1 MYKDMAKSL
10 KELFDKYGLDVIY
23 SVTVIFILI
32 HLIFDLKNYRNW
44 ENISTGNK
52 VYTIAGLVGCIFFLS
67 LSILRFFNVI

>member
-1 MYKDMAKSL
+1 MYKDIAKSL
-10 KELFDKYGLDVIY
+10 REVFNKYGLDTIY

-52 VYTIAGLVGCIFFLS
+52 FYTIVGLFGCIFFLS
-67 LSILRFFNVI
+67 LSILRLLNVI